1 MLPQP
6 LTLPAVP
13 PRDQPLPVPDL
24 RPANPLVEPPSF
36 AFEPASWRV
45 TRDHSAGTVEVQLR
59 ANNATR
65 LPDGTLYHA
74 QSEATTSVDEARP
87 AKASIVG
94 VSTLLLEAPERT
106 TVSRARGE
114 IRSDETNF
122 HVTVQLDVTIDGT
135 PYHSRRWSRSYRR
148 NLL

>member
-1 MLPQP
+1 M
-6 LTLPAVP
+6 P
-13 PRDQPLPVPDL
+13 PRDQPLPAPDL
-24 RPANPLVEPPSF
+24 RPAEPLAEPPSF

-45 TRDHSAGTVEVQLR
+45 TRDHSRGTVEVQLR
-59 ANNATR
+59 TNNGTR

-74 QSEATTSVDEARP
+74 QSEATTTVDEARP
-87 AKASIVG
+87 SKASIVG
-94 VSTLLLEAPERT
+94 VSTLALESPERT

-114 IRSDETNF
+114 IRSDDTNF

-135 PYHSRRWSRSYRR
+135 PFHSRRWSRSYRR